1 MSYYLNEYNNTFL
14 EGYYDALLEN
24 YDVLNEAE
32 KSKLKKFL
40 KKHKKKLIAGAAL
53 LGTAGAA
60 AGGAAIYNSHKNYK
74 IGKEELSKSGMTEKG
89 LNKMDKKDIRTI
101 GKYTRKVGKQAEK
114 EKKLLDKMNDV
125 SDNFNKKYNTNY
137 F

>member
-1 MSYYLNEYNNTFL
+1 MSTFFD
-14 EGYYDALLEN
+14 ENFEIGYYDALLEN
-24 YDVLNEAE
+24 YDILNEAE

-60 AGGAAIYNSHKNYK
+60 AGGAAIYNNHKNYK
-74 IGKEELSKSGMTEKG
+74 IGKEQLSKSGMTENG

-101 GKYTRKVGKQAEK
+101 GKYTRKVVKQADR

-125 SDNFNKKYNTNY
+125 SDNFNKKYNSNY